1 MLLSLIGN
9 GEATAAQKEIRMKPA
24 SSTGISPILRA
35 LTLIAGVALAPA
47 VFGQQVTFSPYIQLG
62 DNGAFGPTDQIVI
75 AWQTDATTP
84 KPSAYKVE
92 FQASERDRRTV
103 TPQARVIDNYLAA
116 DPSLPTIPGAY
127 GAHSNYTAVLS
138 GLRYDKQYQYRVTGP
153 GMPSGGFSSSF
164 HTRKLGHVYSFVVVG
179 DEGFFPTVPNSA
191 PAVIV
196 DYEARIAHLIHDTS
210 SLSVAGVPSLPPS
223 DFILNTG
230 DNVYNEGTED
240 SYRDFFFPVYNSD
253 QNSNETGAP
262 IIRSELFFPAD
273 GNHDLGSTGVSA
285 NLLADNSAPLFS
297 GNLSGGDALSF
308 FNDFYFPQNGPKGFD
323 IQYDWNVN
331 TSTPSGFT
339 FSYQGET
346 FNSPAAIAALR
357 NSTKVD
363 TGKGPSVQIDHQ
375 SNYSFDYGNAH
386 ILFLDANPHLF
397 NDNLPGGNAFNTP
410 PPTFV
415 AYPTALGQWVMHDL
429 DSSKQPWKIVV
440 YHQPAFTSG
449 DATLV
454 NNQMRAVAKLLEDHG
469 VNIVFNGH
477 DHNYQRSLPIR
488 ATARTAATPTTTA
501 GSPAVYL
508 DQKFNGNTDTVPDGV
523 LYLIEGAGGNRDF
536 DGDYA
541 PPRGSGVGLDQDD
554 SATGTFVDEPG
565 LTVPQGSASWLDTN
579 LTNPEMINFFPNAGQ
594 GTKIT
599 AKLKAKVFSFGDVL
613 VDHNKLTLYQ
623 ISEPLQPTSS
633 ATAADPAPYGTDING
648 LPLNDPIPDTQVDPA
663 NGQVISAP
671 ATGVS
676 ALLDKWTVT
685 KPEVG
690 DALLTKLSAPAKI
703 KTGQTLTYVVSI
715 KNGSDYSLNGT
726 QVRLR
731 LPQFVAF
738 AGTPSDTVTVDGD
751 EVVVTVGRVA
761 AGSDQSVEIPVTV
774 SWEARGFFP
783 LLASAAVT
791 SATALPVRTNDVF
804 TNIVR

>member
-1 MLLSLIGN
+1 MKSFATTGLSP
-9 GEATAAQKEIRMKPA
+9 T
-24 SSTGISPILRA
+24 LRA

-62 DNGAFGPTDQIVI
+62 DNGAFGPTDQIVV
-75 AWQTDATTP
+75 AWQTDETSP
-84 KPSAYKVE
+84 KASAYKVE

-138 GLRYDKQYQYRVTGP
+138 GLRYDTEYQYRVTGP
-153 GMPSGGFSSSF
+153 GMPGGGFTSSF
-164 HTRKLGHVYSFVVVG
+164 HTRTQSPVYSFVVVG
-179 DEGFFPTVPNSA
+179 DEGFFPTVPNSD
-191 PAVIV
+191 PAIIV
-196 DYEARIAHLIHDTS
+196 DYEARIAHLIHNVAN
-210 SLSVAGVPSLPPS
+210 LSVKGVPRLPQS

-240 SYRDFFFPVYNSD
+240 NYRDFFFPVYNSD
-253 QNSNETGAP
+253 QDSNETGAP
-262 IIRSELFFPAD
+262 IIRSQLFFPAD

-297 GNLSGGDALSF
+297 GNLSGGDALSY

-323 IQYDWNVN
+323 IQNDWNVT
-331 TSTPSGFT
+331 TSVPTGFT
-339 FSYQGET
+339 FTYQGQSFT
-346 FNSPAAIAALR
+346 SPAAITAFR

-375 SNYSFDYGNAH
+375 SNFSFDYGNAH

-397 NDNLPGGNAFNTP
+397 NDNSPGGNAFNTP

-415 AYPTALGQWVMHDL
+415 AYPTALGQWVINDL

-449 DATLV
+449 DATIV

-488 ATARTAATPTTTA
+488 ATARTASTPTTLA
-501 GSPAVYL
+501 GSPAVYV
-508 DQKFNGNTDTVPDGV
+508 DQKFNGISDTVPDGV

-541 PPRGSGVGLDQDD
+541 PPRGSGLGLDQDD

-565 LTVPQGSASWLDTN
+565 LTVPQGPASWLDTN

-599 AKLKAKVFSFGDVL
+599 AKLKSKIFSFGDVL

-623 ISEPLQPTSS
+623 ISEPLLPTSS
-633 ATAADPAPYGTDING
+633 ATSADPAPYGTDING
-648 LPLNDPIPDTQVDPA
+648 EALNDPIPDTQVDPA
-663 NGQVISAP
+663 TGQVISAP
-671 ATGVS
+671 ANGPS
-676 ALLDKWTVT
+676 ALLDKWTIT
-685 KPEVG
+685 KPEVFG
-690 DALLTKLSAPAKI
+690 SVSAKLSAPNQI
-703 KTGQTLTYVVSI
+703 KAGQAFNYTISI
-715 KNGSDYSLNGT
+715 RNSSQYSLNGT
-726 QVRLR
+726 QVRFR
-731 LPQFVAF
+731 VPQYVTF
-738 AGTPSDTVTVDGD
+738 AGTPGDTVTVNGN
-751 EVVVTVGRVA
+751 EVILTVGRVA
-761 AGSDQSVEIPVTV
+761 EGSEQKIEIPVV
-774 SWEARGFFP
+774 ANAGRGFFTFD
-783 LLASAAVT
+783 ATAEVT
-791 SATALPVRTNDVF
+791 SATALPVKTNYALTYVAK
-804 TNIVR
+804 